1 MVRERTLAKLERD
14 FAEGRVSQRE
24 FDERMSEL
32 QRRKA
37 EELEF
42 FKRHPPETYG
52 DDGVLWA

>member
-1 MVRERTLAKLERD
+1 MYDFEWYEREVSTLRRD
-14 FAEGRVSQRE
+14 RDEGRVSQRQ

-42 FKRHPPETYG
+42 FKRHPPERI
-52 DDGVLWA
+52 